1 MNAREFLR
9 EVQRQYDEFKQQA
22 GNAPHPILKNFYAD
36 ALAQIEKT
44 VENARRFAESNPDR
58 EVSPEMAEGIVATAR
73 IIEMSH
79 ALMAKIPMNINP
91 FVPTPGDRSILVYIE
106 LPGLKLGSWGGVLGQ
121 TIRAA
126 IQAPLKKSGLLQ
138 DSAIPIS
145 CVGFDDFFFCS
156 MVVTDQAQAVS
167 IVKAELEQMALL
179 PFCQIGHLDDANGVF
194 RTFYA
199 NRTLRPFEDCLKR
212 VVENYQKVGII
223 PSSLPPGRI

>member
-9 EVQRQYDEFKQQA
+9 EVQRQYDEVKQLEE
-22 GNAPHPILKNFYAD
+22 NAPHPILKSFYAG
-36 ALAQIEKT
+36 ALGQIEKC
-44 VENARRFAESNPDR
+44 VENARRCAESDPER
-58 EVSPEMAEGIVATAR
+58 EVAHEMAEGIVATAR
-73 IIEMSH
+73 IIEMGR
-79 ALMAKIPMNINP
+79 ALMAKIPMNLNLI
-91 FVPTPGDRSILVYIE
+91 VPTPGDHSLLVYIE

-126 IQAPLKKSGLLQ
+126 IEPRLEKCGLFKN
-138 DSAIPIS
+138 SPIPIS

-156 MVVTDQAQAVS
+156 IEVTDQAQAVS
-167 IVKAELEQMALL
+167 VVKTELEQMALL
-179 PFCQIGHLDDANGVF
+179 PFCQIGHLDDANGIF

-223 PSSLPPGRI
+223 PSGLPPARM